1 MTNLKWQIDT
11 IRTILFF
18 NNKIDFE
25 KIIEK
30 ELKKSCGKSK
40 ESEACK
46 NYKESIKDLE
56 DFINK

>member
-25 KIIEK
+25 N
-30 ELKKSCGKSK
+30 GKDDLFLVKTIYIGGGTPSLIDSK
-40 ESEACK
+40 YIVQIMK
-46 NYKESIKDLE
+46 PIPP
-56 DFINK
+56 